1 MTIPLSINLLNCS
14 LVELSISS
22 QGDRSNASV
31 SIHMK
36 VHVPTYE
43 YVYKYRQRHI
53 DTYIFKY
60 ILVFLIMKIIFTHTQ
75 NDHIENE

>member
-22 QGDRSNASV
+22 QGDRSNACV
-31 SIHMK
+31 SIHK

-43 YVYKYRQRHI
+43 YAYKYRQRHI

-60 ILVFLIMKIIFTHTQ
+60 ILVFLTMKIIFTHT
-75 NDHIENE
+75 